1 MAVSSATAKLLNLNH
16 RQYLWIYGIA
26 KVVGTDQLCVGQTS
40 ASEVRVIHTLDDIF
54 REDSTEGVLLI
65 DASNVFNT
73 LNRKSALANSLN
85 LCPSIAAVLIAGQIH
100 PYSLMDDP
108 SYHRRVQLKVAPL
121 L

>member
-54 REDSTEGVLLI
+54 REDSTEGVLL
-65 DASNVFNT
+65 
-73 LNRKSALANSLN
+73 KCHSLSHG
-85 LCPSIAAVLIAGQIH
+85 LHVTH
-100 PYSLMDDP
+100 PHYIP
-108 SYHRRVQLKVAPL
+108 VT
-121 L
+121 